1 MRRTDSRTAAVRRRL
16 SVLAATALAAT
27 LALTAPAT
35 TASGDEGTPDP
46 TQPQVSSA
54 FVPDAAEASEE
65 LYDIVTETDIPI
77 TMRDGRVLR
86 ANVHRPAIKG
96 TTTPAPGEFPV
107 ILVQTPYGKSVG
119 NTGLGEMNPY
129 LIKRGYIGV
138 IVDVAGTGGSE
149 GQSMLF
155 GTSEA
160 LDGAE
165 MVHWSA
171 ELEGSNGNVGL
182 LGGSYLG
189 IDQVFTAAAVGPG
202 SPLKAIF
209 PIATASDPYRD
220 LFVAGGVVNLV
231 SSVGLI
237 GGYFGLR
244 TFTPFA
250 ERMNDPADAFRLA
263 LEHGLA
269 GIPFELTTAIHA
281 LLDTGRVYDSAYWQE
296 RAPQN
301 VLDQVVANGVPA
313 YLVGGQ
319 YDVFQRGEP
328 LLYSGLQN
336 AWAGKSVW
344 APMEPGQPVTPRYQ
358 LLTGPWDHGNQGST
372 VDLNAIQL
380 AWFDHWLKGMD
391 TGITDTST
399 PFHVQE
405 PDGATYS
412 VRNYPAET
420 ATYQRIHLHPGQQLA
435 PGAPDVPTGTE
446 KVTYRPIALSC
457 QRALVQWSAGLTR
470 DLYASCQNHNGMT
483 KPQPGDV
490 AYDSGVLTEDLRLAG
505 PVGLTVQ
512 ATSTTAQSLFVVTL
526 QSVAP
531 DGKVTDISA
540 GALLGTARAID
551 PDRSWSVNGDGF
563 ALPYHPHTEE
573 AEVAVPRREMARYD
587 IEIRPVFETIP
598 AGHRLRLL
606 IQTGDTPHLLT
617 SPMRLLGLLGG
628 VYQVQNNQVHQSWLE
643 LPVAAGALPAAQPES
658 PVAADPAQALVGL
671 LQGLLGVLRLPF

>member
-1 MRRTDSRTAAVRRRL
+1 MRRREQSRRL
-16 SVLAATALAAT
+16 RRYAVLPALA
-27 LALTAPAT
+27 LLLSVGLTSPPAQSDPGSPQPPAAPESPAPKSPAPANDPGK
-35 TASGDEGTPDP
+35 AS
-46 TQPQVSSA
+46 A
-54 FVPDAAEASEE
+54 YAETRPEQF
-65 LYDIVTETDIPI
+65 DIVIERDVPI

-86 ANVHRPAIKG
+86 ADIHRPAVRG
-96 TTTPAPGEFPV
+96 TQTPADGEFPV

-119 NTGLGEMNPY
+119 NSGLGEMSPY
-129 LIKRGYIGV
+129 LVRRGYVGV

-149 GQSMLF
+149 GQSQLF

-165 MVHWSA
+165 MVEWSA
-171 ELEGSNGNVGL
+171 ALDGSNGTVGL

-189 IDQVFTAAAVGPG
+189 IDQVFTAAAVGPD

-220 LFVAGGVVNLV
+220 LFVAGGIVNLV

-250 ERMNDPADAFRLA
+250 ERMSDPADALRLS

-269 GIPFELTTAIHA
+269 GIPFELTTGIHA
-281 LLDTGRVYDSAYWQE
+281 LTDTGRVHDSAYWQE

-301 VLDQVVANGVPA
+301 VLDKVVANDVAA

-336 AWAGKSVW
+336 AWSGRSVW
-344 APMEPGQPVTPRYQ
+344 APMEPGQQVTSRYQ

-372 VDLNAIQL
+372 VDLDAIEL
-380 AWFDHWLKGMD
+380 AWFDHWLKGVD
-391 TGITDTST
+391 TGITDTTT

-405 PDGATYS
+405 PGGASYS
-412 VRNYPAET
+412 IRNYPAET
-420 ATYQRIHLHPGQQLA
+420 APHQRIDLHPGTQLA
-435 PGAPDVPTGTE
+435 PGAPTATTGQQ
-446 KVTYRPIALSC
+446 KVHYRPIALSC

-470 DLYASCQNHNGMT
+470 DLYEGCKGTGLT
-483 KPQPGDV
+483 KPQAGDV
-490 AYDSGVLTEDLRLAG
+490 AYDSGVLTEDVRLAG
-505 PVGLTVQ
+505 PVGLTIQ
-512 ATSTTAQSLFVVTL
+512 ARSNVAQTVFVTTL
-526 QSVAP
+526 QSIAP
-531 DGKVTDISA
+531 DGTITDISS
-540 GALLGTARAID
+540 GALLGSARAID
-551 PDRSWSVNGDGF
+551 PTRSWTVNGDGL
-563 ALPYHPHTEE
+563 ALPYHPHTKA
-573 AEVAVPRREMARYD
+573 AEKPVQVNQMTRYD
-587 IEIRPVFETIP
+587 IEIRPVFETVP

-617 SPMRLLGLLGG
+617 SPLRLLGSLLGT
-628 VYQVQNNQVHQSWLE
+628 YTVQNNAVHRSWLE
-643 LPVAAGALPAAQPES
+643 LPIASGSLPAAAGAPES
-658 PVAADPAQALVGL
+658 SDPLVAALGA
-671 LQGLLGVLRLPF
+671 LLGSLS